1 MDGIVHGQCNERF
14 ANVRSALADNIASG
28 EEVGACIAIDV
39 DGELVVDM
47 WGR

>member
-1 MDGIVHGQCNERF
+1 LCTDS
-14 ANVRSALADNIASG
+14 ATSASPVRSALADNIASG